1 MRKRLLSLAMTL
13 CMVLSLLPAAA
24 FADENAEAAACVCE
38 EACTAED
45 MNAECPVCG
54 AEGAAVESCGKYT
67 VPATEAQAEVAKTE
81 DTEPETDRTEAAESP
96 ETALSETTGSG
107 ETGQGTAETEE
118 AGQGM
123 TETEEAGQEMTETED
138 AWQETT
144 EPEDAGTEGTESEV
158 PVCNCEGSCTAE
170 NMNESCPVCGAEG
183 AAVESC
189 REYVAPAVEEQTE
202 EVVRQGAPAGE
213 EPEQTAVEK
222 VQAMIDALPTV
233 EELENADAET
243 VDAAYAAVQDVC
255 DALDKLSTEERD
267 QLTGRDKLDALL
279 EWFNGQVAAL
289 DNGMVTNE
297 AELRKAVAA
306 AASGDTIT
314 LGADIALSEV
324 LEINCPETDYIS
336 LTLNMNGHTLNGSI
350 KLTGCYF
357 TVNGQLD
364 ANVEANGYSGSGGSW
379 PSILSGGTYAGKVV
393 LNKSG
398 IASGTFKGEVLGSGE
413 IDGGIFYED
422 VTCEVAVG
430 GTFLKSCWASVIE
443 RGIFYGEHDQD
454 KMCTTSGAIIYK
466 NDDQIYA
473 IEYKNLEVVS
483 TPFSGVTPV
492 KEGCTFLGWY
502 EKDDEG
508 NFIENRYEFPGQFG
522 MNYGSRITLHAR
534 WEENNNY
541 SVAFDTNGGNDIE
554 SKTGVKWTDQVLAG
568 ITDPAKDGWEFTGW
582 KYGDKTVTEETTYRQ
597 LASSDAVES
606 IILTAQWKDIAGPT
620 GIIRI
625 GANSWPPF
633 PDNITFGLFFKDTQ
647 TVTITASDNSGEA
660 VTIGY
665 LLSDHALPMEI
676 IMRDGKGDFIPYNA
690 GFTIDP
696 DCERVVYAKL
706 TDSSGNVS
714 YINSDGI
721 VLDATAPVI
730 SGIENGKTYCSAQT
744 FTVTETYLDK
754 VTVNG
759 VEVAPDGSSQ
769 YTLDPAEG
777 TQTIVATDKAGNKTE
792 MTVTVN
798 DGHTYEWQS
807 ENGKYWKKCQVCGD
821 ETAKRDIPAITI
833 NGADKVCVT
842 QEYKFSFTLPEGTT
856 NGVYGY
862 DFETKGE
869 MGLDPVS
876 ENGKLYGVVPA
887 EWYDT
892 NQSSFE
898 VYAGATTEDGFEFFV
913 SKTVALQSEHTDAD
927 PKDHICDVCGAVLS
941 QHTGGEATCI
951 DRAICD
957 YCGEEYGEPDSTN
970 HDLEHVPAKAATVT
984 ETGNIEYW
992 QCKDCGAIFSDPDGK
1007 DEIALEDTVIAKLP
1021 PKIIEGTGQSVTA
1034 GEKKELSFTSN
1045 AAFSDFIRAELD
1057 GKTLEEKNYTVREG
1071 STVVT
1076 LKADYVSTLSAGEH
1090 TIGIVSESGTAAT
1103 KFTVN
1108 AKTETE
1114 TDNNTNSQQTGANNT
1129 NSPQTGD
1136 NSPLALWIALLFAS
1150 GCLQTVTLIYGKKKK
1165 YNR

>member
-1 MRKRLLSLAMTL
+1 
-13 CMVLSLLPAAA
+13 
-24 FADENAEAAACVCE
+24 
-38 EACTAED
+38 
-45 MNAECPVCG
+45 
-54 AEGAAVESCGKYT
+54 
-67 VPATEAQAEVAKTE
+67 
-81 DTEPETDRTEAAESP
+81 
-96 ETALSETTGSG
+96 
-107 ETGQGTAETEE
+107 
-118 AGQGM
+118 
-123 TETEEAGQEMTETED
+123 
-138 AWQETT
+138 
-144 EPEDAGTEGTESEV
+144 
-158 PVCNCEGSCTAE
+158 
-170 NMNESCPVCGAEG
+170 
-183 AAVESC
+183 
-189 REYVAPAVEEQTE
+189 
-202 EVVRQGAPAGE
+202 
-213 EPEQTAVEK
+213 
-222 VQAMIDALPTV
+222 
-233 EELENADAET
+233 
-243 VDAAYAAVQDVC
+243 
-255 DALDKLSTEERD
+255 
-267 QLTGRDKLDALL
+267 
-279 EWFNGQVAAL
+279 
-289 DNGMVTNE
+289 
-297 AELRKAVAA
+297 
-306 AASGDTIT
+306 
-314 LGADIALSEV
+314 
-324 LEINCPETDYIS
+324 
-336 LTLNMNGHTLNGSI
+336 
-350 KLTGCYF
+350 
-357 TVNGQLD
+357 
-364 ANVEANGYSGSGGSW
+364 
-379 PSILSGGTYAGKVV
+379 
-393 LNKSG
+393 
-398 IASGTFKGEVLGSGE
+398 
-413 IDGGIFYED
+413 
-422 VTCEVAVG
+422 
-430 GTFLKSCWASVIE
+430 
-443 RGIFYGEHDQD
+443 
-454 KMCTTSGAIIYK
+454 
-466 NDDQIYA
+466 
-473 IEYKNLEVVS
+473 
-483 TPFSGVTPV
+483 
-492 KEGCTFLGWY
+492 
-502 EKDDEG
+502 
-508 NFIENRYEFPGQFG
+508 

-665 LLSDHALPMEI
+665 LLSDHALPPEI
-676 IMRDGKGDFIPYNA
+676 ISMFDKNGDFIPYN
-690 GFTIDP
+690 GEFIITP
-696 DCERVVYAKL
+696 DRKCVVYAKL
-706 TDSSGNVS
+706 TDTSGNKV

-721 VLDATAPVI
+721 VLDAAAPVI
-730 SGIENGKTYCSAQT
+730 SGIEDGKAYCSSQT

-759 VEVAPDGSSQ
+759 EEVVLNGSSQ

-777 TQTIVATDKAGNKTE
+777 TQTIAATDKAGNKTE
-792 MTVTVN
+792 MAVTVN

-807 ENGKYWKKCQVCGD
+807 GNGKYWKKCQACGD
-821 ETAKRDIPAITI
+821 ETEKKDIPAITI
-833 NGADKVCVT
+833 DGADKVCVT

-1045 AAFSDFIRAELD
+1045 AAFSDFIRVELD
-1057 GKTLEEKNYTVREG
+1057 GKTLDEKNYTASEG

-1076 LKADYVSTLSAGEH
+1076 LDADYVSTLSAGEH

-1136 NSPLALWIALLFAS
+1136 NSPLALWIAILFAS
-1150 GCLQTVTLIYGKKKK
+1150 GCLLTVTVIYRKKKK